1 MKYLEQHCKTKIK
14 RIQLSHCH
22 IYSFRYEVGSIPSL
36 LYIAS
41 GGSLDWALG
50 EAGIPYS
57 FGNILIKIF
66 LQNSSTHWA
75 QILCGTLLEPRE
87 GLWMLRS
94 TNIFEIFYH
103 ISFININMY

>member
-50 EAGIPYS
+50 EAEIPYS
-57 FGNILIKIF
+57 FGNILIKDF
-66 LQNSSTHWA
+66 CTKQLNPLGPNFVW
-75 QILCGTLLEPRE
+75 
-87 GLWMLRS
+87 
-94 TNIFEIFYH
+94 NIT
-103 ISFININMY
+103 

>member
-14 RIQLSHCH
+14 RIQLYSGSHCH

-57 FGNILIKIF
+57 FGNILIKDF
-66 LQNSSTHWA
+66 CKKQLNPLGPNFVW
-75 QILCGTLLEPRE
+75 
-87 GLWMLRS
+87 
-94 TNIFEIFYH
+94 NIT
-103 ISFININMY
+103 